1 MKDLYMMV
9 HVHWQ
14 EFMSFTSLSPSPG
27 REAEYLFRCQL
38 LSSWVR
44 SDQINCRKQLDMD
57 QQDSSRML
65 ICHNG
70 DVPPRWQGHTKNIQ
84 EQHLF
89 LAFCPLF
96 HELEGPAWSIDEV
109 FRFENIFQQTSQLV
123 LVQSWQI
130 IRPRLAPDAS
140 YHGPGS
146 RSRGNSHFSWWRNQR
161 WTL

>member
-1 MKDLYMMV
+1 MLVCPSVRWFVCLHACACIVKCAPKVMKDLYMMV
-9 HVHWQ
+9 PLHWQ
-14 EFMSFTSLSPSPG
+14 EFISFTSLSPSPG

-57 QQDSSRML
+57 QQDSSRMP

-96 HELEGPAWSIDEV
+96 HELEAPAWAIDQV
-109 FRFENIFQQTSQLV
+109 FRFENMSKMPVALFSNT
-123 LVQSWQI
+123 
-130 IRPRLAPDAS
+130 
-140 YHGPGS
+140 H
-146 RSRGNSHFSWWRNQR
+146 RS
-161 WTL
+161 